1 MPTKKFK
8 VEIEFE
14 ASADNAIVQ
23 RTQGKFVA
31 AFSAM
36 KAADQRRVLKIMEN
50 PKYLK
55 GLADNEVLLEEMF
68 A

>member
-1 MPTKKFK
+1 MPNKTLEVTLKFD
-8 VEIEFE
+8 
-14 ASADNAIVQ
+14 AHADNAIVQ
-23 RTQGKFVA
+23 KTQEKFVA
-31 AFSAM
+31 GFSKM
-36 KAADQRRVLKIMEN
+36 KPADQRRVLKIMEN